1 MKKFFPRSF
10 LPRLLCCILFL
21 MTFLPHPRANVLFSH
36 NSPKDFTKNPPP
48 MSAPNAKSHD
58 FCALISQPCDTQNI
72 SSKNP
77 PALPAKRAPSYTF
90 NTPAQLLT
98 DATKSHTL
106 TTPNIS
112 GKTQNPLPMSATN
125 TQNYL
130 FPSVGSYACI
140 LSDNTYFYASA
151 DERRGL
157 FLLPQTYYV
166 RLLEY
171 RSDYCKVEYQ
181 TDGSNA
187 KRLVGYARTADLTFV
202 TYTPARP
209 YLYYTFDLHYKIED
223 TAQTDSTFLTEL
235 TLSCVYYGDY
245 IIGSERYCYV
255 LRGEEFGYVPKPLD
269 LQYEDNPEYADYLAS
284 LTPAPAPSDS
294 TSDETVHNSSPAQ
307 IAILVAI
314 CLLVPILAALVLK
327 PPRRPPYELDD

>member
-21 MTFLPHPRANVLFSH
+21 TTFLPHPRANVLFSH
-36 NSPKDFTKNPPP
+36 NLPP
-48 MSAPNAKSHD
+48 MYESNVKSYD
-58 FCALISQPCDTQNI
+58 FSTPTRQAY
-72 SSKNP
+72 P
-77 PALPAKRAPSYTF
+77 PQS
-90 NTPAQLLT
+90 
-98 DATKSHTL
+98 
-106 TTPNIS
+106 IS
-112 GKTQNPLPMSATN
+112 GKNSPAPLTAQATQTSSVIPLKTSGKNQNPLPMSATN
-125 TQNYL
+125 TQTYL

-140 LSDNTYFYASA
+140 LSDTTYFYASA

-157 FLLPQTYYV
+157 FLLPKTYYV

-171 RSDYCKVEYQ
+171 RADYCKVEYQ
-181 TDGSNA
+181 TDTSNA

-202 TYTPARP
+202 NYTPVRP
-209 YLYYTFDLHYKIED
+209 YLYYTFELYYKIED
-223 TAQTDSTFLTEL
+223 AAQMDSTFLTEL

-255 LRGEEFGYVPKPLD
+255 LRGDEFGYVPKPLT

-284 LTPAPAPSDS
+284 LQPDPVPSDS
-294 TSDETVHNSSPAQ
+294 TSDETVHNNSPAQ
-307 IAILVAI
+307 IAILVAV